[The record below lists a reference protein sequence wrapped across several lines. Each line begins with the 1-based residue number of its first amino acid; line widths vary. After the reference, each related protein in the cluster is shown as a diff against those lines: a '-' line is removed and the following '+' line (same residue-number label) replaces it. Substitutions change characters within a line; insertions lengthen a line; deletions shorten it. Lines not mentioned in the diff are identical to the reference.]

1 MAHLHLP
8 AQHTER
14 DLALAGTLA
23 ELLDSEDL
31 YVAYSVDTG
40 PAAPAIPAAIR
51 ESTAPAQ
58 PRRRRRRRTSLV
70 VALLDGLV
78 ARRQRAA

>member
-51 ESTAPAQ
+51 ETSAPKRK
-58 PRRRRRRRTSLV
+58 RRRRSS
-70 VALLDGLV
+70 LLDAV
-78 ARRQRAA
+78 WRAVGGGAQLGR